1 MKIFCIKL
9 NNRYTAG
16 VLFGSRFICLMEKIA
31 PGYSELLEFD
41 NLFDRNEPVLSL
53 AQGYEK
59 NIVAIKNIEKKIET
73 DFNDNPDKYIRDES
87 ILPIESVNI
96 VRPVL
101 SPSKIIAVGMNYMDH
116 CLEFNIPPPKEP
128 IIFAKLPSAIS
139 NPGDTIRWDP
149 ALTNQVDY
157 EAELAIVINK
167 TTHRIHREAAL
178 DYIAGYTCLNDITAR
193 DLQSNDGQWTRGKSI
208 DTFCPL
214 GPCLATRDEIP
225 DPQNLSIQCRV
236 NGELLQDSS
245 TSKMIFSVAELIE
258 FISHGITLLPGD
270 IIATGTPHG
279 VGNFRNP
286 KRFLKPD
293 DVIEVLVEN
302 IGILQNSVGAFHP
315 VDK

>member
-9 NNRYTAG
+9 NKQYTAG
-16 VLFGSRFICLMEKIA
+16 VLFGSHFICLIEKIA
-31 PGYSELLEFD
+31 HRYSELLKLD
-41 NLFDRNEPVLSL
+41 NLFDRNEPVLSMAL
-53 AQGYEK
+53 GCEK
-59 NIVAIKNIEKKIET
+59 NITAVKNIVRNIEN
-73 DFNDNPDKYIRDES
+73 DFTEYPDKYLNDES
-87 ILPIESVNI
+87 ILPVESVDI

-116 CLEFNIPPPKEP
+116 CLEFNIAPPQKP
-128 IIFAKLPSAIS
+128 ILFAKLPSSII
-139 NPGDTIRWDP
+139 NPGDAITWDP
-149 ALTNQVDY
+149 ALTDQVDY
-157 EAELAIVINK
+157 EAELAVVIKK
-167 TTHRIHREAAL
+167 TAYRVRRSAAT

-193 DLQSNDGQWTRGKSI
+193 DLQSMDGQWTRGKSI

-286 KRFLKPD
+286 KKFLKPG
-293 DVIEVLVEN
+293 DVVEVFVGN
-302 IGILQNSVGAFHP
+302 IGILQNSVGVFHP
-315 VDK
+315 VD